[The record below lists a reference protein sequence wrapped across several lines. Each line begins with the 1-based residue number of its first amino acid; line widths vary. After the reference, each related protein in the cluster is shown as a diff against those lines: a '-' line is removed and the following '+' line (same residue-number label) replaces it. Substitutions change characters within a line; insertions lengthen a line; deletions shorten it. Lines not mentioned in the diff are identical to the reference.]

1 MSRLGLCVSV
11 IALLAAALSAT
22 IVGVRPAIAQQ
33 TQTVSPELEAE
44 YDAAFQDMLQKP
56 SDLDVLF
63 KFATI
68 ASKTGDLEGAIS
80 ALERMLLVDPD
91 LPRVRLELGVL
102 YYRLGSFEVAR
113 SYFEVTL
120 KSASLTPDVKARAEQ
135 FLAESEKRLTRSRF
149 TGEIFAGMR
158 YQSNA
163 NLGPPTS
170 SVRLFGQTANLNQT
184 ALGTADWGA
193 VTSGFLRHIYDLG
206 QNNPAQLETQLSG
219 YLNRQFQI
227 QAANVSI
234 LDLTSGPRFKAFNGI
249 FEDVTLKPFGT
260 VGYIWVNDVPYYG
273 SFGSGLEVGTLLSDK
288 LRNTTN
294 FVWRRQMYQNTWYIP
309 TNSQF
314 TGVEYSANSTF
325 QYAVNEA
332 VMLYANGNLQRYQT
346 DSTPWQNY
354 MLYGV
359 GGGMSFS
366 FTDPLF
372 KSQLPWSISLF
383 GNVQWWYYDQPDAVV
398 DPTLVRQQTDTILNL
413 TLSIPFDQRTMFT
426 VSGGRFVRSSDI
438 PNYAFTNNSALIGV
452 TWRF

>member
-11 IALLAAALSAT
+11 AALLAAAVSAT

-33 TQTVSPELEAE
+33 TQAVSPELEAE

-135 FLAESEKRLTRSRF
+135 FLAESDKRLTRSRF

-294 FVWRRQMYQNTWYIP
+294 VVWRRQMYQNTWYIP
-309 TNSQF
+309 TNNQF

-325 QYAVNEA
+325 QYALNEA

-372 KSQLPWSISLF
+372 KRQLPWSISLF

-398 DPTLVRQQTDTILNL
+398 DPTVTRQQIDTILNV

>member
-1 MSRLGLCVSV
+1 MSVF
-11 IALLAAALSAT
+11 ALLAAALSAT

-33 TQTVSPELEAE
+33 TQAVSPELEAE
-44 YDAAFQDMLQKP
+44 YDAAFQEMLKNP

-120 KSASLTPDVKARAEQ
+120 KSAALPPDVKARAEQ
-135 FLAESEKRLTRSRF
+135 FLAESEKRLTKSRF

-170 SVRLFGQTANLNQT
+170 SVRLFGQTANLNQA

-309 TNSQF
+309 TNNQF

-325 QYAVNEA
+325 QYAVNQA

-372 KSQLPWSISLF
+372 KSELPWSISLF

-398 DPTLVRQQTDTILNL
+398 DPTVTRQQIDTILNL

-426 VSGGRFVRSSDI
+426 VSGGRFVRSLDI

>member
-1 MSRLGLCVSV
+1 MSVF
-11 IALLAAALSAT
+11 ALLAAALSAT

-33 TQTVSPELEAE
+33 TQAVSPELEAE
-44 YDAAFQDMLQKP
+44 YDAAFQEMLKNP

-120 KSASLTPDVKARAEQ
+120 KSAALPPDVKARAEQ
-135 FLAESEKRLTRSRF
+135 FLAESEKRLTKSRF

-170 SVRLFGQTANLNQT
+170 SVRLFGQTANLNQA

-309 TNSQF
+309 TNNQF

-325 QYAVNEA
+325 QYAVNQA

-372 KSQLPWSISLF
+372 KSELPWSISLF

-398 DPTLVRQQTDTILNL
+398 DPTVTRQQIDTILNL

>member
-1 MSRLGLCVSV
+1 MSVF
-11 IALLAAALSAT
+11 ALLLAGSMAAVTADTRSAL
-22 IVGVRPAIAQQ
+22 AQ
-33 TQTVSPELEAE
+33 TATVSAADEAE
-44 YDAAFQDMLQKP
+44 YDAAFQDMLKKP

-63 KFATI
+63 KFAMI

-80 ALERMLLVDPD
+80 ALERMLVVDPN

-113 SYFEVTL
+113 TYFETTL
-120 KSASLTPDVKARAEQ
+120 KSESLPPDVKSRAEQ
-135 FLAESEKRLTRSRF
+135 FLSESEKRLTRSRF
-149 TGEIFAGMR
+149 SGEIFVGTR

-170 SVRLFGQTANLNQT
+170 SVRLFGQSANLNQA

-193 VTSGFLRHIYDLG
+193 VTSGFVRHTYDLG
-206 QNNPAQLETQLSG
+206 QNNRAALETQLSG
-219 YLNRQFQI
+219 YLNRQFQV

-234 LDLTSGPRFKAFNGI
+234 LDLTSGPRFQAFQGI

-273 SFGSGLEVGTLLSDK
+273 SFGSGLEVGALLSDR

-294 FVWRRQMYQNTWYIP
+294 FTWRRQMYQNSWYIP
-309 TNSQF
+309 TNNQF

-325 QYAVNEA
+325 QYQVNDA
-332 VMLYANGNLQRYQT
+332 LMLYANGNLQRYQT

-354 MLYGV
+354 MLYGA

-372 KSQLPWSISLF
+372 KSQMSWSISLF
-383 GNVQWWYYDQPDAVV
+383 ANVQWWAYDQPDAVV
-398 DPTLVRQQTDTILNL
+398 DPTTTRQQIDTILNL

-426 VSGGRFVRSSDI
+426 VSGGRFVRSSDL

>member
-1 MSRLGLCVSV
+1 MSVF
-11 IALLAAALSAT
+11 ALLAAALSAT

-33 TQTVSPELEAE
+33 TQAVSPELEAE
-44 YDAAFQDMLQKP
+44 YDAAFQEMLKNP

-120 KSASLTPDVKARAEQ
+120 KSASLPPDVKARAEQ
-135 FLAESEKRLTRSRF
+135 FLAESEKRLTKSRF

-206 QNNPAQLETQLSG
+206 QNNPAQLETQLSR

-309 TNSQF
+309 TNNQF

-325 QYAVNEA
+325 QYAVNQA

-372 KSQLPWSISLF
+372 KSELPWSISLF

-398 DPTLVRQQTDTILNL
+398 DPTVTRQQIDTILNL

>member
-1 MSRLGLCVSV
+1 MSVL
-11 IALLAAALSAT
+11 ALLAVVVTTAVVDA
-22 IVGVRPAIAQQ
+22 RPALAQ
-33 TQTVSPELEAE
+33 TTSVSAADEAE
-44 YDAAFQDMLQKP
+44 YDAAFQQMLQKP

-63 KFATI
+63 KFAMI

-80 ALERMLLVDPD
+80 ALERMLVVDPN

-113 SYFEVTL
+113 TYFETTL
-120 KSASLTPDVKARAEQ
+120 KSESLPPDVKSRAEQ
-135 FLAESEKRLTRSRF
+135 FLSESEKRLTRSRF
-149 TGEIFAGMR
+149 SGEIFAGMR

-170 SVRLFGQTANLNQT
+170 SVRLFGQSANLNQA

-193 VTSGFLRHIYDLG
+193 VTSGFVRHTYDLG
-206 QNNPAQLETQLSG
+206 QNNRAALETQLSG

-234 LDLTSGPRFKAFNGI
+234 LDLTSGPRFQAFQGI
-249 FEDVTLKPFGT
+249 FQDVTLKPFGT

-273 SFGSGLEVGTLLSDK
+273 SFGSGLEVGALLSDR

-294 FVWRRQMYQNTWYIP
+294 FVWRRQMYQNSWYIP
-309 TNSQF
+309 TNNQF

-325 QYAVNEA
+325 QYQVNDA

-354 MLYGV
+354 MLYGA

-372 KSQLPWSISLF
+372 KSEMPWSISLF
-383 GNVQWWYYDQPDAVV
+383 ANVQWWAYDQPDAVV
-398 DPTLVRQQTDTILNL
+398 DLTVTRQQIDTILNL

-426 VSGGRFVRSSDI
+426 VSGGRFVRSSDL